1 MELENQKDLN
11 QFFCFAEAFRELKNY
26 YLIELSPLE
35 KVAHNILSYLLKVTG
50 AREGFVA
57 VLTEKGVVRAAATDG
72 APPAGRE
79 EIGLLKKAAGP
90 VICQGSRKT
99 VIIPLKTG
107 ERPAGLIKLVG
118 GDAFTG
124 KDLRYAAY
132 LGYFAAMALEKAKAR
147 TAAAARNMAGA
158 RLLARTVELHDP
170 YTKKHSLGV
179 TRYSLLIAGKMG
191 LSQNFCR
198 TLRDAALLHD
208 IGKIAI
214 PEKILLKEGPLMQ
227 EEFSLVKRHP
237 AIGAGVLGRQEGY
250 EQAASFIL
258 HHHERWDGSGYPHG
272 LAGEE
277 IPLGARI
284 IAVADAFE
292 AMTSHRSYRRA
303 LNRDEAVRE
312 LIENSGTQFDPAV
325 VKAFLG

>member
-1 MELENQKDLN
+1 MELESQKDLN
-11 QFFCFAEAFRELKNY
+11 QFFRFAEAFRELKNY
-26 YLIELSPLE
+26 YFTELSPLE
-35 KVAHNILSYLLKVTG
+35 KVARNILRYLLKVTE

-57 VLTEKGVVRAAATDG
+57 VLTEGGLFRAAATDG
-72 APPAGRE
+72 APAVGRE
-79 EIGLLKKAAGP
+79 EVDLLQKAAGP
-90 VICQGSRKT
+90 FFLPDSRRT
-99 VIIPLKTG
+99 VIIPLRT
-107 ERPAGLIKLVG
+107 EARPTGLIKLVG
-118 GDAFTG
+118 RDAFTG

-147 TAAAARNMAGA
+147 TAAENAAA

-170 YTKKHSLGV
+170 STKKHSLGV
-179 TRYSLLIAGKMG
+179 TRYALAIAVKMG

-198 TLRDAALLHD
+198 ILRDAALLHD

-214 PEKILLKEGPLMQ
+214 PEKILLKEGPLTQ
-227 EEFSLVKRHP
+227 DEFGLVKRHP
-237 AIGAGVLGRQEGY
+237 VIGAAVLGRQEGY
-250 EQAASFIL
+250 ARAASFVL

-303 LNRDEAVRE
+303 LSRDEAVRE
-312 LIENSGTQFDPAV
+312 LVRNAGTQFDPAV
-325 VKAFLG
+325 VEAFLG